1 MSGEVRD
8 SLKRL
13 DRLIQIKRT
22 YVSLAEANLKAAES
36 EVLQLQ
42 TAESEIALN
51 IQELR
56 AGIAYMSTAVAGDLQ
71 NGEKCIEAL
80 QLHRKQVRE
89 RLEEA
94 TRSLEQRRTEWT
106 EAMREEKVIGNAQKR
121 RSDRFDREE
130 EVSCEKAQDDLTLTR
145 HVRNRE
151 V

>member
-1 MSGEVRD
+1 VSDQVKD

-13 DRLIQIKRT
+13 DRLIHIKRI
-22 YVSLAEANLKAAES
+22 YVSLAEANLKDAES
-36 EVLQLQ
+36 EVLRLQ

-56 AGIAYMSTAVAGDLQ
+56 AGIAYMNTAVAGDLQ

-106 EAMREEKVIGNAQKR
+106 EAMREEKVIGKAQKR

-130 EVSCEKAQDDLTLTR
+130 EVSHQKAQDDLTLTR
-145 HVRNRE
+145 QVRNRE